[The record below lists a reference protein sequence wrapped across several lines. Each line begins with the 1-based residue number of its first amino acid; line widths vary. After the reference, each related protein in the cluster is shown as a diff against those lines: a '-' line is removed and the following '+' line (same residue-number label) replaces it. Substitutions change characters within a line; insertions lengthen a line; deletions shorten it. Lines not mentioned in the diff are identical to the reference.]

1 MLYRGLERAVQSLE
15 VFFLKKTCAYPENP
29 LPSQSAARC
38 VCCVRLSNY
47 QKIFTMAVLQNMWLR
62 GAKKKLGGT
71 VLYTQGGRTL
81 QRELAP
87 EVKNPKTPAQMGQRV
102 KWANLVAFYR
112 ANSGWMP
119 KAFENKKATQSD
131 YNKFMSLNAASSRI
145 YLTKEQARQGA
156 CVVDS
161 YRVSDGTLQPVDIF
175 PTEQNWVTN
184 IYLTGLSKLDA
195 TTTVAAFSTAL
206 LASNAG
212 LRSGDQL
219 SFIRVTQL
227 FNNTT
232 GIPYVQVRA
241 YELLINEQGPGLLK
255 DFWPIELIGLGQEQE
270 TPALMVKNNNKQGGF
285 AIIVSRTQGGRVL
298 VSPSQVTQVN
308 MAAVINQYSS
318 SAALTNAIASYGQ
331 GNEVFLDSKGANEIG
346 KMPTT
351 LSITAI
357 ANENES
363 IKVAVGGSGN
373 FHNNGWD
380 GSLNV
385 IFNQDITGVVEK
397 LLVTVAGSQFL
408 DVTEG
413 TVTGNTVS
421 FAASI
426 YQDAEKQEEYPVI
439 VSVTISG
446 VTYSAQFTGEA
457 TSLT

>member
-1 MLYRGLERAVQSLE
+1 
-15 VFFLKKTCAYPENP
+15 
-29 LPSQSAARC
+29 
-38 VCCVRLSNY
+38 
-47 QKIFTMAVLQNMWLR
+47 MAVLQNMWLR

-112 ANSGWMP
+112 ANAGWMT

-131 YNKFMSLNAASSRI
+131 YNKFMSLNAANSRI

-184 IYLTGLSKLDA
+184 LYLTGLDELDETTSVADFSK
-195 TTTVAAFSTAL
+195 AL

-219 SFIRVTQL
+219 SFIRATQL

-232 GIPYVQVRA
+232 DVPYIQLRA
-241 YELLINEQGPGLLK
+241 YELLINEQGPSLVK
-255 DFWPIELIGLGQEQE
+255 DFLPIELIGLGEEQE

-298 VSPSQVTQVN
+298 VSPSQITQVN
-308 MAAVINQYSS
+308 MTAVINKYSS
-318 SAALTNAIASYGQ
+318 NAALQAAIDSYGR
-331 GNEVFLDSKGANEIG
+331 GDEIFLDSKGADAIG
-346 KMPTT
+346 KNPTT
-351 LSITAI
+351 LSIARIATPGDEVTAVPGGELDMTNEAFGQGI
-357 ANENES
+357 A
-363 IKVAVGGSGN
+363 V
-373 FHNNGWD
+373 
-380 GSLNV
+380 L
-385 IFNQDITGVVEK
+385 FNQNITGVVESATIS
-397 LLVTVAGSQFL
+397 V
-408 DVTEG
+408 EG
-413 TVTGNTVS
+413 NDPVVVS
-421 FAASI
+421 SPL
-426 YQDAEKQEEYPVI
+426 AENNVVVI
-439 VSVTISG
+439 PNNLKVSNADSDRVVKVSVVISG
-446 VTYSAQFTGEA
+446 VSYEASFTIPSSTLA
-457 TSLT
+457 

>member
-1 MLYRGLERAVQSLE
+1 M
-15 VFFLKKTCAYPENP
+15 
-29 LPSQSAARC
+29 
-38 VCCVRLSNY
+38 
-47 QKIFTMAVLQNMWLR
+47 
-62 GAKKKLGGT
+62 
-71 VLYTQGGRTL
+71 LYTQGGRTL

-131 YNKFMSLNAASSRI
+131 YNKFMSLNAANSRI

-184 IYLTGLSKLDA
+184 LYLTGLDKLDA

-232 GIPYVQVRA
+232 DIPYVQVRA
-241 YELLINEQGPGLLK
+241 YEIIINEQGDGLVK
-255 DFWPIELIGLGQEQE
+255 DYLPIELIGLGQEQE

-298 VSPSQVTQVN
+298 VSPSQITQVN
-308 MAAVINQYSS
+308 MTAVIDEYSS
-318 SAALTNAIASYGQ
+318 SDALIAAIDSYGR
-331 GNEVFLDSKGANEIG
+331 GDEVFLDNKSATAIENK
-346 KMPTT
+346 KTT
-351 LSITAI
+351 LSIAEVHSI
-357 ANENES
+357 ANVVS
-363 IKVAVGGSGN
+363 AIPGGELDMTNDN
-373 FHNNGWD
+373 FKNGF
-380 GSLNV
+380 GVS
-385 IFNQDITGVVEK
+385 FNQNIIGNVEQVK
-397 LLVTVAGSQFL
+397 VYVN
-408 DVTEG
+408 G
-413 TVTGNTVS
+413 TSTFTDTAPQVEESMVYTTKDAHVQ
-421 FAASI
+421 AANEVRT
-426 YQDAEKQEEYPVI
+426 ARI
-439 VSVTISG
+439 VVTISG
-446 VTYSAQFTGEA
+446 VEYEASFTIP
-457 TSLT
+457 SSSMS

>member
-1 MLYRGLERAVQSLE
+1 
-15 VFFLKKTCAYPENP
+15 
-29 LPSQSAARC
+29 
-38 VCCVRLSNY
+38 
-47 QKIFTMAVLQNMWLR
+47 MAVLQNMWLR

-112 ANSGWMP
+112 ANAGWMP

-131 YNKFMSLNAASSRI
+131 YNKFMSLNAANSRI

-161 YRVSDGTLQPVDIF
+161 YRVSDGTLQPIDIF
-175 PTEQNWVTN
+175 PTAKDWVTN
-184 IYLTGLSKLDA
+184 LYLTGLDKLDG
-195 TTTVAAFSTAL
+195 TTTLAAFSTAL

-232 GIPYVQVRA
+232 DIPYIQVRA
-241 YELLINEQGPGLLK
+241 YELLINEQGTGLLK

-298 VSPSQVTQVN
+298 VSPSQITQVN
-308 MAAVINQYSS
+308 MSDVINKYSS
-318 SAALTNAIASYGQ
+318 SAALQAAIDSYGR
-331 GNEVFLDSKGANEIG
+331 GDDVFLDSKDANAIG
-346 KMPTT
+346 QQPTT
-351 LSITAI
+351 LSITGLSSDAGI
-357 ANENES
+357 
-363 IKVAVGGSGN
+363 ITGVPGGTLDMTNTDFGE
-373 FHNNGWD
+373 GMI
-380 GSLNV
+380 V
-385 IFNQDITGVVEK
+385 TFNQD
-397 LLVTVAGSQFL
+397 VT
-408 DVTEG
+408 G
-413 TVTGNTVS
+413 TVTQAKVTIDGQERATMTEPTVSGNTVEIATNLKLDS
-421 FAASI
+421 ADHI
-426 YQDAEKQEEYPVI
+426 RTGKVEI
-439 VSVTISG
+439 VISG
-446 VTYSAQFTGEA
+446 VTYEA
-457 TSLT
+457 TFTIPSSSMS

>member
-1 MLYRGLERAVQSLE
+1 
-15 VFFLKKTCAYPENP
+15 
-29 LPSQSAARC
+29 
-38 VCCVRLSNY
+38 
-47 QKIFTMAVLQNMWLR
+47 MAVLQNMWLR

-131 YNKFMSLNAASSRI
+131 YNKFMSLNAANSRI

-175 PTEQNWVTN
+175 PTAKDWVTN
-184 IYLTGLSKLDA
+184 LYLTGLDKLDA

-206 LASNAG
+206 LSSNAG
-212 LRSGDQL
+212 LRSGDQV

-232 GIPYVQVRA
+232 SIPYIQVRA
-241 YELLINEQGPGLLK
+241 YELLINEQGPGLVK

-285 AIIVSRTQGGRVL
+285 AVIVSRTQGGRVL
-298 VSPSQVTQVN
+298 VSPSQITQVN
-308 MAAVINQYSS
+308 MSEVINQYSS
-318 SAALTNAIASYGQ
+318 NAALQAAIDSYGR
-331 GNEVFLDSKGANEIG
+331 GDEVFLDNKDANAIG
-346 KMPTT
+346 NTPTT
-351 LSITAI
+351 LSIT
-357 ANENES
+357 S
-363 IKVAVGGSGN
+363 ISTMNGSKTIAVGGEIDLGSTD
-373 FHNNGWD
+373 WD
-380 GSLNV
+380 AGVKIN
-385 IFNQDITGVVEK
+385 FNQDVTGSVTSVFATFNGNTYFENAQPSVQGATVTAASK
-397 LLVTVAGSQFL
+397 FSNSTQIEAETNMGVTVMI
-408 DVTEG
+408 DG
-413 TVTGNTVS
+413 TAYQAV
-421 FAASI
+421 FKLPAS
-426 YQDAEKQEEYPVI
+426 
-439 VSVTISG
+439 SMS
-446 VTYSAQFTGEA
+446 
-457 TSLT
+457 

>member
-1 MLYRGLERAVQSLE
+1 
-15 VFFLKKTCAYPENP
+15 
-29 LPSQSAARC
+29 
-38 VCCVRLSNY
+38 
-47 QKIFTMAVLQNMWLR
+47 MAVLQNMWLR

-131 YNKFMSLNAASSRI
+131 YNKFMSLNAANSRI
-145 YLTKEQARQGA
+145 FLTKEQARQGA

-195 TTTVAAFSTAL
+195 TTSVAAFSTAL

-232 GIPYVQVRA
+232 NIPYVQVRA

-318 SAALTNAIASYGQ
+318 SAALQAAIDSYGQ
-331 GNEVFLDSKGANEIG
+331 GDEVFLDSKVANEIG

-357 ANENES
+357 ANENEN
-363 IKVAVGGSGN
+363 IKVAVGGSAN

-385 IFNQDITGVVEK
+385 IFNQNITGVVEK

>member
-1 MLYRGLERAVQSLE
+1 
-15 VFFLKKTCAYPENP
+15 
-29 LPSQSAARC
+29 
-38 VCCVRLSNY
+38 
-47 QKIFTMAVLQNMWLR
+47 MWLR

-131 YNKFMSLNAASSRI
+131 YNKFMSLNAANSRI

-184 IYLTGLSKLDA
+184 LYLTGLDKLDA
-195 TTTVAAFSTAL
+195 TTTVAAFSNAL
-206 LASNAG
+206 LSSNAG
-212 LRSGDQL
+212 LRSGDQV

-232 GIPYVQVRA
+232 DIPYIQVRA
-241 YELLINEQGPGLLK
+241 YELIINEQGTGLVK
-255 DFWPIELIGLGQEQE
+255 DYWPIELIGLGAEQE

-308 MAAVINQYSS
+308 MSDVINQYSS
-318 SAALTNAIASYGQ
+318 SAALQAAIDSYGR
-331 GNEVFLDSKGANEIG
+331 GDEVFLDSKDANAIG
-346 KMPTT
+346 NNPTT
-351 LSITAI
+351 LSITSVSSYNGVVTAVPGG
-357 ANENES
+357 ELDMTQEDFGEG
-363 IKVAVGGSGN
+363 IKVA
-373 FHNNGWD
+373 
-380 GSLNV
+380 
-385 IFNQDITGVVEK
+385 FNQDITGNAESVKVSVEGNQPIEQTSPSINK
-397 LLVTVAGSQFL
+397 NMVNVNTELKVTGADHNRSVKVTV
-408 DVTEG
+408 V
-413 TVTGNTVS
+413 
-421 FAASI
+421 
-426 YQDAEKQEEYPVI
+426 
-439 VSVTISG
+439 ISG
-446 VTYSAQFTGEA
+446 VSYEASFTIP
-457 TSLT
+457 SSSIS

>member
-1 MLYRGLERAVQSLE
+1 M
-15 VFFLKKTCAYPENP
+15 
-29 LPSQSAARC
+29 
-38 VCCVRLSNY
+38 
-47 QKIFTMAVLQNMWLR
+47 
-62 GAKKKLGGT
+62 
-71 VLYTQGGRTL
+71 

-131 YNKFMSLNAASSRI
+131 YNKFMSLNATNSRI

-195 TTTVAAFSTAL
+195 TTSVAAFSTAL

-318 SAALTNAIASYGQ
+318 SAALQAAIDSYGQ
-331 GNEVFLDSKGANEIG
+331 GDEVFLDSKVANEIG

-363 IKVAVGGSGN
+363 IKVAVGGSAN

-385 IFNQDITGVVEK
+385 IFNQNITGVVEK

>member
-1 MLYRGLERAVQSLE
+1 
-15 VFFLKKTCAYPENP
+15 
-29 LPSQSAARC
+29 
-38 VCCVRLSNY
+38 
-47 QKIFTMAVLQNMWLR
+47 MWLR

-112 ANSGWMP
+112 ENSGWMP

-131 YNKFMSLNAASSRI
+131 YNKFMSLNAANSRI

-175 PTEQNWVTN
+175 PTGSNWVTN
-184 IYLTGLSKLDA
+184 LYLTGLDKLHA
-195 TTTVAAFSTAL
+195 TTTVAAFSNAL
-206 LASNAG
+206 LSSNAG

-232 GIPYVQVRA
+232 DIPYIQVRA
-241 YELLINEQGPGLLK
+241 YELLINEQGPGLVK

-298 VSPSQVTQVN
+298 VSPSQISQVN
-308 MAAVINQYSS
+308 MTEVINQYSS
-318 SAALTNAIASYGQ
+318 SSALQAAIDSYGS
-331 GNEVFLDSKGANEIG
+331 GDEVFLDSKGANAIG
-346 KMPTT
+346 QQPTT
-351 LSITAI
+351 LSITEI
-357 ANENES
+357 RS
-363 IKVAVGGSGN
+363 YDGTLSVVTGGSDE
-373 FHNNGWD
+373 FDDDKWSNGIQ
-380 GSLNV
+380 V
-385 IFNQDITGVVEK
+385 IFNQDIKGNID
-397 LLVTVAGSQFL
+397 LVKVDRNGS
-408 DVTEG
+408 EAYSG
-413 TVTGNTVS
+413 AAESKTGNAVMLTADIQQSTGITETGTLNV
-421 FAASI
+421 A
-426 YQDAEKQEEYPVI
+426 
-439 VSVTISG
+439 VTISG
-446 VTYSAQFTGEA
+446 VVYSASFTTLP
-457 TSLT
+457 TSIS

>member
-1 MLYRGLERAVQSLE
+1 M
-15 VFFLKKTCAYPENP
+15 
-29 LPSQSAARC
+29 
-38 VCCVRLSNY
+38 
-47 QKIFTMAVLQNMWLR
+47 
-62 GAKKKLGGT
+62 
-71 VLYTQGGRTL
+71 YTQGGRTL

-112 ANSGWMP
+112 ANAGWMP

-131 YNKFMSLNAASSRI
+131 YNKFMSLNAANSRI

-161 YRVSDGTLQPVDIF
+161 YRVSDGTLQPVDVF
-175 PTEQNWVTN
+175 PTEANWVTN
-184 IYLTGLSKLDA
+184 IYLTGLDKLDA

-318 SAALTNAIASYGQ
+318 SAALQAAIDSYGQ
-331 GNEVFLDSKGANEIG
+331 GDEVFLDSKVANEIG

-385 IFNQDITGVVEK
+385 IFNQNITGVVEK

-446 VTYSAQFTGEA
+446 VTYTAQFTGEA